1 MNVILIILDSL
12 RKDHVGAY
20 GNDQIRTPSLDA
32 LAGESLR
39 FTRAYPESLPTLPA
53 RRAIHTGLRTW
64 PFRNWSP
71 PEGETF
77 MPAGWQRIP
86 EEQTTLSELLL
97 GQGYNTVLF
106 SDTQHLFKAS
116 MNFQRGFKVYD
127 WIRGQ
132 ERDRYRPTMRV
143 PQEQVEKMVLPGNS
157 ESMVD
162 KVRQYLANTAN
173 RQTEKD
179 WFAPQVFTVASE
191 FLETAEGGGPFFLM
205 VDCFDPHEPWDP
217 PEEYVSLY
225 SDGYDGPEPTVPE
238 YSDAGWIGERELE
251 RMKALYAGEVT
262 MTDRWLGNFL
272 DKMDE
277 LGLSENTLLIVLSDH
292 GVALGEHN
300 TTGKPFWAL
309 WPELTDIP
317 FFIRYP
323 GGRGAGEESDYFA
336 STHDVAPTVLSF
348 LGIDLP
354 EPMEGQDL
362 SVLLDGGEPEPREHF
377 TLGYDE
383 YVWTRDDRYAMVSR
397 NDGAEA
403 NLYDLTTDPGM
414 NRDVAGEHPDVVRRM
429 FDEYVLKDAGGPLPR
444 Y

>member
-1 MNVILIILDSL
+1 MNVILVILDSL

-20 GNDQIRTPSLDA
+20 GNDRIRTPNLDA
-32 LAGESLR
+32 LSRESLR
-39 FTRAYPESLPTLPA
+39 FTRAYPESIPTLPA

-64 PFRNWSP
+64 PFRNWNP

-86 EEQTTLSELLL
+86 EEQTTLSEIL
-97 GQGYNTVLF
+97 QGEGLNTVQF

-116 MNFQRGFKVYD
+116 MNFQRGFNVYD

-143 PQEQVEKMVLPGNS
+143 SQEQVEKMVLPGNS

-191 FLETAEGGGPFFLM
+191 FLETAEEGGPFFLM

-225 SDGYDGPEPTVPE
+225 DDGYDGPEPTVPE

-309 WPELTDIP
+309 WPEVTDIP

-362 SVLLDGGEPEPREHF
+362 SVLFDDGEPEPREHF

-403 NLYDLTTDPGM
+403 KLYDLTTDPGM